1 MLLLLLLLHSYCHS
15 CSSCCSSSCSGSCC
29 CYCSAAMIH
38 WTRQIKE
45 VLSAQ
50 DAVQTSE
57 NAGPLEEIDF
67 WKNRCADLSGITT
80 QLDKPGVKRITS
92 LLQLAKS
99 SYVAPFLKL
108 SSQIKVLMHSFC
120 RFYHCAVLLSVCLL
134 IRRFRRISVWVF
146 HCIM

>member
-1 MLLLLLLLHSYCHS
+1 MTES
-15 CSSCCSSSCSGSCC
+15 CVTVL
-29 CYCSAAMIH
+29 AAMIH

-57 NAGPLEEIDF
+57 NAGPLEEIEF

-108 SSQIKVLMHSFC
+108 SSQIKVCVLFSAFSVSGY
-120 RFYHCAVLLSVCLL
+120 FAVVFSVSTTRQQL
-134 IRRFRRISVWVF
+134 RIPSN
-146 HCIM
+146 

>member
-1 MLLLLLLLHSYCHS
+1 
-15 CSSCCSSSCSGSCC
+15 
-29 CYCSAAMIH
+29 MIH

-57 NAGPLEEIDF
+57 NAGPLEEIEF

-108 SSQIKVLMHSFC
+108 SSQIKVSLLPATLPFHFVMLETMHMLYGL
-120 RFYHCAVLLSVCLL
+120 RPLSVYHKSMF
-134 IRRFRRISVWVF
+134 FRNG
-146 HCIM
+146 

>member
-1 MLLLLLLLHSYCHS
+1 ML
-15 CSSCCSSSCSGSCC
+15 
-29 CYCSAAMIH
+29 AAMIH

-108 SSQIKVLMHSFC
+108 SSQIKVCVQLSNQYNTVQYSKNIHIIHSGQLFLAVMHS
-120 RFYHCAVLLSVCLL
+120 ATPL
-134 IRRFRRISVWVF
+134 
-146 HCIM
+146 